1 MDVAAPQRHL
11 HKPRG
16 RGGGDRKT
24 ERKKHFPV
32 CRNSISHGPL
42 RARRLKNPC
51 DKIINGPLRGEK
63 WGLGQKSVTPGII
76 SDILFWQSI
85 QVIEGHTGN
94 VQRKRRTD
102 GATEGNTRLGVGLNE
117 GKVVERFGKQEMKH
131 RSKSG

>member
-32 CRNSISHGPL
+32 YRNSISHGPL

-51 DKIINGPLRGEK
+51 DKIINGPLRVEK

-94 VQRKRRTD
+94 VLVQGVKD
-102 GATEGNTRLGVGLNE
+102 KKKLLASDLYQSLKTRIYGQFHILN
-117 GKVVERFGKQEMKH
+117 
-131 RSKSG
+131 